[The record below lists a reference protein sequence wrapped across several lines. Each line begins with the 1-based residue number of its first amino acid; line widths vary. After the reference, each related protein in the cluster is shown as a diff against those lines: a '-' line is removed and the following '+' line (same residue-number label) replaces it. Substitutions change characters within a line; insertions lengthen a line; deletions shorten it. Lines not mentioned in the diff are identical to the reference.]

1 MYSVWPLVFCFIGF
15 VGFVIFFALMDT
27 SEGMS
32 VSHVFTF
39 ILSVI
44 LILSNFMPMCDFIDT
59 PTSEYLINASCTI
72 SNENYTVFKTEYGEY
87 KVEGTYPYGKDYVLL
102 MENSTPNLEKDKV
115 LNIYSSDTNLLLE
128 SVGEKE

>member
-1 MYSVWPLVFCFIGF
+1 MYSAWPLVFCFIGF
-15 VGFVIFFALMDT
+15 VGVSIFFALMDT
-27 SEGMS
+27 QEGMS

-44 LILSNFMPMCDFIDT
+44 LILSNFMPMCNFIYI

-102 MENSTPNLEKDKV
+102 MENSTLNLEKDKV

>member
-1 MYSVWPLVFCFIGF
+1 
-15 VGFVIFFALMDT
+15 MDT

-44 LILSNFMPMCDFIDT
+44 LILSNFMQMCDFIYT
-59 PTSEYLINASCTI
+59 PTSEYFINASCTI

>member
-1 MYSVWPLVFCFIGF
+1 MYSVWPLVLCFIGF
-15 VGFVIFFALMDT
+15 VGFVTFFALIDT
-27 SEGMS
+27 KEGMS

-44 LILSNFMPMCDFIDT
+44 LILSNFMPMCDFIDN

-72 SNENYTVFKTEYGEY
+72 SNENYTVFKTEYGDY
-87 KVEGTYPYGKDYVLL
+87 KIKGTYPYGKDYVLL

-128 SVGEKE
+128 SVGKKE